1 MSKSDTRKEANQR
14 RKVTK
19 AFSDLIQ
26 AEIDSII
33 PEESMSTWLDNIGII
48 KGSETDDKGNF
59 VLFVEKENGR
69 MFRLV
74 MTPIKW
80 EKTLGR
86 KQ

>member
-86 KQ
+86 EQ

>member
-14 RKVTK
+14 RKGTK